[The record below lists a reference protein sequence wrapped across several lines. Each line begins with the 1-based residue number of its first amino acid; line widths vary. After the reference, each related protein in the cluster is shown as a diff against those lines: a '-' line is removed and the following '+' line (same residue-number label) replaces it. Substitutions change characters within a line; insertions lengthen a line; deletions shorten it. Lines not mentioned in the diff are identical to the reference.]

1 MSQDKDTE
9 KANYNV
15 NVRQLR
21 ITEKTKIVN
30 NSVFTLPCWPAAR
43 QENESDLLFEY
54 SIAHIYF
61 KSHIE
66 QLR

>member
-15 NVRQLR
+15 NVKQLR
-21 ITEKTKIVN
+21 ITEKTKIV

-43 QENESDLLFEY
+43 QENESDFA
-54 SIAHIYF
+54 I
-61 KSHIE
+61 
-66 QLR
+66 

>member
-15 NVRQLR
+15 NVKQLR

-43 QENESDLLFEY
+43 QENESDFA
-54 SIAHIYF
+54 I
-61 KSHIE
+61 
-66 QLR
+66 